1 MEKTNLRSIKNCLYK
16 EFTENE
22 IESGI
27 RVKNRLYYS
36 TGIYGINGIIFEGT
50 DGEIYKVSKRNSIL
64 FMVV

>member
-1 MEKTNLRSIKNCLYK
+1 MKRTNLRTIKNCLYK
-16 EFTENE
+16 EFTDNE
-22 IESGI
+22 IKRGI
-27 RVKNRLYYS
+27 GVKERLYYS